1 MPFAICHLPLAT
13 ASPALQ
19 NSMHPEVWNKRCDLE
34 NAPAP
39 ATLDPWDGA
48 NVASSPVV
56 CQHPFPIGLGSNST
70 RILDLCQHRPMVPGA
85 VKNKSGIN
93 EGTFHQ
99 ICLKILYQKS
109 SLSLIS
115 TLEKTQHCSITTC
128 GWPKSWRTLH
138 KNRSSSSE
146 AWPYAMTA

>member
-1 MPFAICHLPLAT
+1 MLLTIWPYDLIWTNAICHLPLAT

-70 RILDLCQHRPMVPGA
+70 RILDLCQHRPFMVLGA

-99 ICLKILYQKS
+99 ICLKIRYQKIFAV
-109 SLSLIS
+109 LDFN
-115 TLEKTQHCSITTC
+115 
-128 GWPKSWRTLH
+128 SW
-138 KNRSSSSE
+138 KN
-146 AWPYAMTA
+146 TALCNCNMWMAKIMEGPPGE